1 MPVVLGMSRM
11 SFFRFLFSKK
21 FIVNLMV
28 ASALGAAVV
37 AGAFWYMDHY
47 TDHGV
52 SFEVPD
58 FRGVSMDSLEA
69 AFDTTELNFLIV
81 DSIYSEE
88 IPRGSVAEHDPPPG
102 SHVKRNRVVYLTVNA
117 WLKQQVQMP
126 DLVNLSLRQAK
137 AKLESSGLILGE
149 LTYVPDIAKN
159 AVLKQFV
166 KGEEIEKGFQIV
178 KGSTIDLEM
187 GDGLSSSRVPIP
199 YLLYRDLAAATEA
212 IKAASLNVGAVVID
226 TPITDTAF
234 VKVYR
239 QIPAHNPKRLLR
251 MGSFVDLFLTE
262 DTAGIEYDTALLKVD
277 TLTLDSALG
286 IDTLSLKIK

>member
-1 MPVVLGMSRM
+1 MSRM

-21 FIVNLMV
+21 FLVNLIA
-28 ASALGAAVV
+28 ASAFGAVLV
-37 AGAFWYMDHY
+37 AGVFWYMDHY

-52 SFEVPD
+52 TFEVPD
-58 FRGVSMDSLEA
+58 FRGISIDSLEA
-69 AFDTTELNFLIV
+69 AFDTTELNFMIV
-81 DSIYSEE
+81 DSIYSDE
-88 IPRGSVAEHDPPPG
+88 IPRGSVAEHDPLPG
-102 SHVKRNRVVYLTVNA
+102 SMVKRNRVVYITANA

-137 AKLESSGLILGE
+137 AKLESSGLRMGE
-149 LTYVPDIAKN
+149 LTYTPDIAKN
-159 AVLKQFV
+159 AVLKQFARGV
-166 KGEEIEKGFQIV
+166 EIEKGTSIV
-178 KGSTIDLEM
+178 KGATIDLEM

-226 TPITDTAF
+226 TPITDTAY

-239 QIPAHNPKRLLR
+239 QIPSHNPNRLLR

-262 DTAGIEYDTALLKVD
+262 DTARIDYDTALLRLD

-286 IDTLSLKIK
+286 IDTSSLKIK